1 MLQFLTAK
9 TLTIFFALA
18 TTAFC
23 IATIVLAVEN
33 SNLENDLA
41 EALEKLDQILQTTTT
56 PRTTIVTTTSAE
68 TTENPSTSTTT
79 TDSSPSTTNTTENLP
94 TYPTLPPN
102 LPDPGEVRNLTFG
115 FKKIIKYDF
124 CYRILKCCAVKNVR

>member
-23 IATIVLAVEN
+23 IATIILAVEN
-33 SNLENDLA
+33 SNLENDLT

-56 PRTTIVTTTSAE
+56 PRTTIVTTTSVK
-68 TTENPSTSTTT
+68 TTENPVTSVSTT
-79 TDSSPSTTNTTENLP
+79 DSPSTTNDTENLP

-102 LPDPGEVRNLTFG
+102 LPDPGGILRLL
-115 FKKIIKYDF
+115 FK
-124 CYRILKCCAVKNVR
+124 